1 MPWHDGR
8 QPLDIEAGDQ
18 RRYGVAGPATG
29 GLGSRR
35 VAVSV
40 RHRQHRFGAGD
51 LAGSCGL
58 AATQVKQLPTL
69 LFQER
74 AQRVLWAAR
83 HGDLLD
89 YQLTRSHPIN
99 GDGQND

>member
-1 MPWHDGR
+1 
-8 QPLDIEAGDQ
+8 
-18 RRYGVAGPATG
+18 
-29 GLGSRR
+29 
-35 VAVSV
+35 
-40 RHRQHRFGAGD
+40 
-51 LAGSCGL
+51 L